1 AYAAGEG
8 QVDVVLDLHLVRL
21 NVTPEPVLQWT
32 DRRRPLPPLSASV
45 AEPEEPSVDHEFQ
58 LA

>member
-1 AYAAGEG
+1 MNHDSLP
-8 QVDVVLDLHLVRL
+8 QTTRL